1 MAAPVL
7 RTLTAAECFDLLS
20 PGGVGR
26 VAFTTADGPVVLPV
40 NYAMAGQTV
49 VFRTAP
55 DSLLAGYMDG
65 LAGFEV
71 DRLDEALSRGWSVL
85 VTGHAVCVTSEAD
98 VRHLE
103 QRTNIRPWAGGA
115 RDVYVQIIPRKIT
128 GRRISG

>member
-20 PGGVGR
+20 PGGVDR
-26 VAFTTADGPVVLPV
+26 VAFTTADEPVVLPV

-55 DSLLAGYMDG
+55 DSLLARYMDG

-71 DRLDEALSRGWSVL
+71 DHLDEALSQGWSVL
-85 VTGHAVCVTSEAD
+85 VTGHGPRD
-98 VRHLE
+98 
-103 QRTNIRPWAGGA
+103 QRGGRPS
-115 RDVYVQIIPRKIT
+115 P
-128 GRRISG
+128 

>member
-26 VAFTTADGPVVLPV
+26 VAFATADEPVVLPM
-40 NYAMAGQTV
+40 NYAVAGQTV

-71 DRLDEALSRGWSVL
+71 DRLDEALSQGWSVL
-85 VTGHAVCVTSEAD
+85 VTGHAIRVTSEAD